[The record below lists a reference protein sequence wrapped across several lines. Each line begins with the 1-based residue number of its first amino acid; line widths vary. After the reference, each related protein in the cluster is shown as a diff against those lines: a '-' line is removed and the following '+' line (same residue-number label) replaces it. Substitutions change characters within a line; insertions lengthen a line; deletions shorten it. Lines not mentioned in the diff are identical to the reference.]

1 MKYYLDTEF
10 IEGIQKQSTLSK
22 LFGKSKPTIDLISIG
37 IVSQE
42 GKEYYAISKDF
53 NLKEAWNRYQMKQV
67 SGDARN
73 RYPEG
78 IKEYW
83 IRENVL
89 KPIFQEFIE
98 KEYEARNKQERI
110 LGYSDTTNRD
120 FTYKN
125 FKALIN
131 KYGKSNAQIAEEI
144 KVFCYNGYWLD
155 PKEVNS
161 EYRSLK
167 DCVNIEFYAYY
178 ADYDWVAFCWLFR
191 KMTDLP
197 EGFPMYCIDLKQI
210 LDDYVTKFRNQRI
223 GSEKESVNFASWET
237 YLKSV
242 KNNPGYPKQINE
254 HNALGDAKWNK
265 KLHEFLN
272 SL

>member
-10 IEGIQKQSTLSK
+10 IEGTQKQSTLSK
-22 LFGKSKPTIDLISIG
+22 LFGKSKPTIELISIG

-42 GKEYYAISKDF
+42 GKEYYAISRDF
-53 NLKEAWNRYQMKQV
+53 NLKEAWNRYQLEEDNTV
-67 SGDARN
+67 GARIGCL
-73 RYPEG
+73 PTQ
-78 IKEYW
+78 KKVYW

-89 KPIFQEFIE
+89 KPIWIE
-98 KEYEARNKQERI
+98 LTLKEESSPLSIAIELRSEISIAGTVKKH
-110 LGYSDTTNRD
+110 

-125 FKALIN
+125 LKYLIN

-178 ADYDWVAFCWLFR
+178 ADYDWVAFCWLFG
-191 KMTDLP
+191 KMTNLP
-197 EGFPMYCIDLKQI
+197 EGFPMYCKDLKQEWDFVAEH
-210 LDDYVTKFRNQRI
+210 LNTENNYFTLKQWVKMV
-223 GSEKESVNFASWET
+223 KET
-237 YLKSV
+237 H
-242 KNNPGYPKQINE
+242 PDYPKQINE